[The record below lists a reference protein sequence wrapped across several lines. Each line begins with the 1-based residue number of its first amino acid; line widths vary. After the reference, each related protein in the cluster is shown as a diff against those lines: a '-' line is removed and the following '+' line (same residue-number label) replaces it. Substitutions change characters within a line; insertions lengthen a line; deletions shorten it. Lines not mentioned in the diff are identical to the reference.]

1 MLTLQSYEILTEA
14 GLRFKSDRNIS
25 IKREEYPLSCLKNII
40 AVDSSGP
47 KNDGDAIVKMKS
59 LISESL
65 IEAFTEEND
74 WQIKRKIACAIGMLP
89 PQGGFLNKRKNFL
102 EAFC

>member
-47 KNDGDAIVKMKS
+47 KNDGDAIVKMKK

-89 PQGGFLNKRKNFL
+89 PQGGFLNKR
-102 EAFC
+102 

>member
-1 MLTLQSYEILTEA
+1 MLTLLSYKILTKA
-14 GLRFKSDRNIS
+14 GLRFKRDRNNS
-25 IKREEYPLSCLKNII
+25 LGKYPLSCLKNII
-40 AVDSSGP
+40 AVDSTGP
-47 KNDGDAIVKMKS
+47 DYDGDAIVKMKS

-65 IEAFTEEND
+65 IEAFTKEKD

-102 EAFC
+102 EAFG